1 MKIKAIY
8 TKTIEVEADISK
20 EEFDNI
26 ESDGLPVNFDYMADE
41 IDNVQPLEFDHYI
54 LLESD
59 NESNELKKCKKLT
72 KQQIQLISVLLVG
85 LIISIAGSIINIVIY
100 QDTEIILV
108 DLCIFWTFYVPI
120 ICLLFWMDKV
130 TKYIKIH
137 DPNWKY

>member
-26 ESDGLPVNFDYMADE
+26 ESDGLPVNVDYMADE

-85 LIISIAGSIINIVIY
+85 LIISIAGWIINIVIY
-100 QDTEIILV
+100 QDTKIILV

-130 TKYIKIH
+130 TKYIKTH